1 MDLRRA
7 QFKISALEAKVAKAA
22 AQHAAELES
31 RTQALRDE
39 IEQLKKAAESGTVSG
54 SDVQLRA
61 DYDDLV
67 AGMKAESSN
76 WDGERQRLLD
86 RIHILERD
94 HAALQMQADADRS
107 DMGER
112 VQGLEQRITELND
125 ESKMVLIGKDH
136 ELRRLRDQAAAAIEG
151 ERNALSQLERE
162 RTEWVLERSAMQSRI
177 DERAKAMIAAQT
189 RLDAVNNE
197 TAALLDARNAEI
209 DDLRKTLS
217 ESEATVKALNL
228 AMEQLRHE
236 LSDVTGKARRELAEL
251 TERFE
256 ANDAS
261 HRAQL
266 EALKVE
272 AHNRQGDLDLTVSA
286 LQQRV
291 DQGNATIASLTQ
303 QYETATKRADSL
315 EAHREE
321 YTAQAQI
328 QLRER
333 DDHIRELTTEL
344 NAQKDANANL
354 VSNLEDARD
363 SVISDLQKTLSEKD
377 LAWSSLNETVA
388 CLRRELAEVTAKA
401 EKDVS
406 ALNDQITLNA
416 SSHETELAAIQ
427 ARAEERERGLERA
440 ASKLRAD
447 AERDQSVVI
456 SLTEELSTTTERVEA
471 LQTRLEQQQGQTQAL
486 QLEFDEHVKQLRFQ
500 LSAEKDANACLHSNV
515 DGYVRRVAEANE
527 KAIADHAA
535 ANGLILNLS
544 RQVAALT
551 EANAQLSTNVGDAQ
565 SSLRHHVSEFDA
577 MFRQFENWHI
587 AIQESLGRAFQ
598 ANEQLVSLQLVL
610 DEQTRA
616 YADQVSTLR
625 SRYESDLA
633 AQRSECD
640 SLRSDRSSLQDV
652 NADLQ
657 RKLESE
663 REVFD
668 ERARTMTSERE
679 ALQSMVASL
688 QLQIDQQI
696 SAATDTQKSLED
708 ENSRLTQACE
718 KVTQHLAASE
728 ASAASLHDELTVLR
742 SDVNAL
748 EGSESRTQN
757 VLQELTQAGET
768 LKQENHRLTSMI
780 AELRTKAN
788 DDVRSLMLA
797 LNQKNEE
804 IRGIVMQNQEQSAIA
819 AILRRMSLDFP
830 ISPYDNLSCGL
841 HNTDR
846 AFEALL
852 DRVHQGREEFGF
864 ILTTLVDTLVRLL
877 LAGDA
882 TIDDLRKSLQEALER
897 SEARWAAAVDEKSHL
912 VAVIQDIATELVT
925 STAHATEKIHV
936 LDAAIKQV
944 TFECAAME
952 QQYLC
957 QERESLDA
965 CSELVAVQ
973 HDIRNLQGEVAD
985 ARNNERSLRAE
996 NAELQTVLDSIRQC
1010 LSQVAVTEP
1019 VQSEQLSED
1028 SSVTTLK
1035 QMLSDLSLHRE
1046 KDLIRRSENADLLE
1060 KVGRL
1065 ETDLAEALQ
1074 ETENE
1079 RHLLAARTDEKNNL
1093 SDEVGKWIRENAAL
1107 QEQIAALSSRIA
1119 SGAIGD
1125 QPLRQ
1130 PTDPTE
1136 GSPGHALDTV
1146 GATQDDLATTP
1157 SEKQAC
1163 LQPGGLGAALDWQRL
1178 VSHLVTSLEDVAGLA
1193 ACLWNAGDTIGALT
1207 EEVEYLR
1214 RCIFSERQSGGPR
1227 WHSHGIEVIE
1237 YVSCLNHEAESHSD
1251 ELRQAL
1257 MEAEVA
1263 LDESQ
1268 AEAERQQLCCQQMED
1283 EILELQV
1290 QRDQAIAELRKCTSA
1305 ADLELARAEAEL
1317 IATES
1322 LTELALAHEMLEI
1335 ERNDAAEVQR
1345 QLKNIVNE
1353 RDDMV
1358 AELCRWQV
1366 QLSLNFAQEFSV
1378 QPFRAII
1385 PNAIEDSELLRSELA
1400 SLRYHHSQQEQTWA
1414 KEQERFA
1421 SESEHLRMQISMMAC
1436 SHDRLQSE
1444 VSMWRQSTM
1453 AIPKTVD
1460 DISGVIAK
1468 QYQDIE
1474 ALQGALELSLRA
1486 SDDLEIRLC
1495 DAQRGACLYRSD
1507 HDELFTKWSTAL
1519 DRQSGQFSSQIC
1531 MLRGR
1536 HEQAL
1541 LAYRERLL
1549 DAERSASEL
1558 EEQHRSVQERLQT
1571 ENRTLQRDN
1580 ELRVRTY
1587 STTLTTLE
1595 TEHAKCGTLI
1605 EAATQEA
1612 ASLREELAGLKSQPS
1627 QNATSA
1633 ANPDGAAMTED
1644 DKVKLNQ
1651 LVTQSRKL
1659 QKQIKILEAKN
1670 RMLEKKL
1677 APSTSAAA
1685 PTALVRSP
1693 LSEINN
1699 REP

>member
-1 MDLRRA
+1 M
-7 QFKISALEAKVAKAA
+7 
-22 AQHAAELES
+22 
-31 RTQALRDE
+31 
-39 IEQLKKAAESGTVSG
+39 SG

-61 DYDDLV
+61 DYDELV
-67 AGMKAESSN
+67 ARMKAESSN

-94 HAALQMQADADRS
+94 HAALQMQAEADRS

-112 VQGLEQRITELND
+112 VQGLEQRLTELND
-125 ESKMVLIGKDH
+125 ESKMVLTGKDH

-151 ERNALSQLERE
+151 ERSALSQLERE

-209 DDLRKTLS
+209 DGLRKTLS

-228 AMEQLRHE
+228 AMERLRHE

-251 TERFE
+251 TERIE

-303 QYETATKRADSL
+303 QYETATKRAVSL

-354 VSNLEDARD
+354 VSNFEDARNA
-363 SVISDLQKTLSEKD
+363 VISDLQKTLSEKD

-427 ARAEERERGLERA
+427 ARVEERERDLERA
-440 ASKLRAD
+440 ASKLLAD
-447 AERDQSVVI
+447 AERDRSVII

-515 DGYVRRVAEANE
+515 DGYVRRVAGANE
-527 KAIADHAA
+527 KALADHAA
-535 ANGLILNLS
+535 ANDLILNLS

-551 EANAQLSTNVGDAQ
+551 EANAQLSTNVGDTQ

-577 MFRQFENWHI
+577 MLRQFENWHI
-587 AIQESLGRAFQ
+587 AMQESLGRAFQ

-616 YADQVSTLR
+616 YADQVSALR
-625 SRYESDLA
+625 SRYEADLA
-633 AQRSECD
+633 AQCSECD
-640 SLRSDRSSLQDV
+640 SLRSDRSSLQDA
-652 NADLQ
+652 NGDLQ

-679 ALQSMVASL
+679 ELQSMVASL

-708 ENSRLTQACE
+708 EISRLTQACG
-718 KVTQHLAASE
+718 KVTQQLAASE
-728 ASAASLHDELTVLR
+728 ASAASMHGELTGLR

-788 DDVRSLMLA
+788 DDIRSLMLA

-804 IRGIVMQNQEQSAIA
+804 ICGIVLHNQEQSAIA

-841 HNTDR
+841 HNTDL

-852 DRVHQGREEFGF
+852 DSVHQGREEFGF
-864 ILTTLVDTLVRLL
+864 VLTMLVDTLVRLL

-882 TIDDLRKSLQEALER
+882 TIVDLHKSLQEALER

-936 LDAAIKQV
+936 LDAAIKQAS
-944 TFECAAME
+944 FECASMH

-957 QERESLDA
+957 QERESLNA

-996 NAELQTVLDSIRQC
+996 NAKLQTVLDSIRQC

-1019 VQSEQLSED
+1019 VQGEQLSED

-1035 QMLSDLSLHRE
+1035 QMLSELSLHRG

-1065 ETDLAEALQ
+1065 ESDLAEALQ
-1074 ETENE
+1074 EAENE

-1130 PTDPTE
+1130 PTE

-1146 GATQDDLATTP
+1146 SAAQDVLATTP

-1178 VSHLVTSLEDVAGLA
+1178 VSHFATSLEDLAGLA
-1193 ACLWNAGDTIGALT
+1193 ACLWNASDTIGALT

-1227 WHSHGIEVIE
+1227 WHPHGIEAIE

-1290 QRDQAIAELRKCTSA
+1290 QRDQAIAELRK
-1305 ADLELARAEAEL
+1305 
-1317 IATES
+1317 
-1322 LTELALAHEMLEI
+1322 
-1335 ERNDAAEVQR
+1335 
-1345 QLKNIVNE
+1345 
-1353 RDDMV
+1353 
-1358 AELCRWQV
+1358 
-1366 QLSLNFAQEFSV
+1366 
-1378 QPFRAII
+1378 
-1385 PNAIEDSELLRSELA
+1385 
-1400 SLRYHHSQQEQTWA
+1400 
-1414 KEQERFA
+1414 
-1421 SESEHLRMQISMMAC
+1421 
-1436 SHDRLQSE
+1436 
-1444 VSMWRQSTM
+1444 
-1453 AIPKTVD
+1453 
-1460 DISGVIAK
+1460 
-1468 QYQDIE
+1468 
-1474 ALQGALELSLRA
+1474 
-1486 SDDLEIRLC
+1486 
-1495 DAQRGACLYRSD
+1495 
-1507 HDELFTKWSTAL
+1507 
-1519 DRQSGQFSSQIC
+1519 
-1531 MLRGR
+1531 
-1536 HEQAL
+1536 
-1541 LAYRERLL
+1541 
-1549 DAERSASEL
+1549 
-1558 EEQHRSVQERLQT
+1558 
-1571 ENRTLQRDN
+1571 
-1580 ELRVRTY
+1580 
-1587 STTLTTLE
+1587 
-1595 TEHAKCGTLI
+1595 
-1605 EAATQEA
+1605 
-1612 ASLREELAGLKSQPS
+1612 
-1627 QNATSA
+1627 
-1633 ANPDGAAMTED
+1633 
-1644 DKVKLNQ
+1644 
-1651 LVTQSRKL
+1651 
-1659 QKQIKILEAKN
+1659 
-1670 RMLEKKL
+1670 
-1677 APSTSAAA
+1677 
-1685 PTALVRSP
+1685 
-1693 LSEINN
+1693 
-1699 REP
+1699 